1 MIYFAAG
8 MSDILGQAI
17 HDHYQGDKGSK
28 LWIYNRYGP
37 REEMPVRTYFRS
49 EDDMP
54 DLEWCA
60 LNNCRGTVLD
70 IGAGAGSHSLVLQQ
84 WGSEVTALEISALA
98 TGVITGRGVRDV
110 VQADIFTY
118 AGKTYDT
125 LLMLMNGIGLAGN
138 LDGLRRFLRHAK
150 TLINEGGQLLFDSSD
165 VGYLYP
171 DGLPE
176 GDYYGQI
183 WYQYA
188 YKGQR
193 TEWFSWL
200 YIDEQ
205 TMLNIAADEGWQAE
219 VIFEDEYGQYLAR
232 LTLNS

>member
-1 MIYFAAG
+1 

-17 HDHYQGDKGSK
+17 HNYYHGDKTSK

-37 REEMPVRTYFRS
+37 REEMPVKTYFRG

-60 LNNCRGTVLD
+60 LNRCEGTVLD

-84 WGSEVTALEISALA
+84 WGTEVTALEISPLA
-98 TGVITGRGVRDV
+98 AEVITGRGVRNV
-110 VQADIFTY
+110 LQADIFTY
-118 AGKTYDT
+118 ADRKFDT
-125 LLMLMNGIGLAGN
+125 LLLLMNGIGLAAS
-138 LDGLRRFLRHAK
+138 LDGMRRFLRHAK
-150 TLINEGGQLLFDSSD
+150 TLLNDGGQLLFDSSD
-165 VGYLYP
+165 VSYLYA
-171 DGLPE
+171 DGLPDD
-176 GDYYGQI
+176 GYYGEI

-193 TEWFSWL
+193 TDWFSWL
-200 YIDEQ
+200 YVDEQ
-205 TMLNIAADEGWQAE
+205 TMLKIAAEEGWNTE
-219 VIFEDEYGQYLAR
+219 VIFEDEYGQYLTR